1 MENEKN
7 QNSETPKGVGVEM
20 QVMHPI
26 QPLIEDE
33 HGVVRFKA
41 NEIVSYLLDCG
52 RDGKKTDMNEIARL
66 NFSRSDREQFAQLI
80 GYSHSGA
87 GDLSYMSEEVLET
100 AEKIYI
106 AKKKNEDQKDVMI
119 EHLQSKLRN
128 LRENL
133 ADTLA
138 DFFEIHPDDLKGA

>member
-1 MENEKN
+1 MEQKEK
-7 QNSETPKGVGVEM
+7 QNTDTNLSVGVET

-33 HGVVRFKA
+33 QGVVRFKA
-41 NEIVSYLLDCG
+41 NEIVSYLLVCG

-87 GDLSYMSEEVLET
+87 SELSYMSEEVLET
-100 AEKIYI
+100 AGKIYI